1 MTGWIVVALVS
12 FQVGILVILLEAL
25 RRRDAAAATNALVS
39 FAVTLLPAAVEYVAE
54 AGFDG
59 SIAFGTD
66 LPLWIAVAGFLHA
79 IGMLGPYDSVWWWD
93 HLTHLVSAALV
104 AALVYAGLLALIP
117 GFGSWRIG
125 LLTIG
130 VTFVVGVLWELLE
143 ILARRVGIRYD
154 VEPVLVHY
162 GWRDTAFDLVFDV
175 LGALL
180 VVLFDLRLFVPV
192 ADRSLEP
199 RGVTVIG
206 ASALVFA
213 VAIVV
218 LGLDARGR
226 ES

>member
-1 MTGWIVVALVS
+1 MTVALVS
-12 FQVGILVILLEAL
+12 FQVGILAILLEAL
-25 RRRDAAAATNALVS
+25 HRRDAAAATNALVS

-54 AGFDG
+54 AGFG
-59 SIAFGTD
+59 ASIAFGTD
-66 LPLWIAVAGFLHA
+66 LPFWIAVAGFLHA
-79 IGMLGPYDSVWWWD
+79 VGMLGPYDSVWWWD

-104 AALVYAGLLALIP
+104 AALVYAGFLVLTPAL
-117 GFGSWRIG
+117 GWWQIG
-125 LLTIG
+125 LLTIC

-143 ILARRVGIRYD
+143 IIARRAGIRYD

-206 ASALVFA
+206 TSVLVFA
-213 VAIVV
+213 VALVV
-218 LGLDARGR
+218 LGLDARSG

>member
-1 MTGWIVVALVS
+1 MTVALAS

-39 FAVTLLPAAVEYVAE
+39 FAVTLLPAAVEYIAE
-54 AGFDG
+54 SGFG
-59 SIAFGTD
+59 TSIAFGTD

-79 IGMLGPYDSVWWWD
+79 VGMLGPYDSVWWWD

-104 AALVYAGLLALIP
+104 AALVYAGFLVLTTTL
-117 GFGSWRIG
+117 GLWQIG

-130 VTFVVGVLWELLE
+130 VTFVIGILWELLE

-180 VVLFDLRLFVPV
+180 VVLFDLQLFVPA

-206 ASALVFA
+206 ASVLVFA
-213 VAIVV
+213 VALVV
-218 LGLDARGR
+218 LALDARSG

>member
-1 MTGWIVVALVS
+1 MTVALVS
-12 FQVGILVILLEAL
+12 FQVGILAILLEAL

-54 AGFDG
+54 ARFGA

-66 LPLWIAVAGFLHA
+66 LPLWIAIAGFLHA
-79 IGMLGPYDSVWWWD
+79 VGMLGPYDSVWWWD

-104 AALVYAGLLALIP
+104 AALVYAGFLVLTPAL
-117 GFGSWRIG
+117 GWWQIG
-125 LLTIG
+125 LLTIC

-143 ILARRVGIRYD
+143 IIARRVGIRYD

-192 ADRSLEP
+192 ADQSLES

-206 ASALVFA
+206 ASVLVFA
-213 VAIVV
+213 VALVV
-218 LGLDARGR
+218 LGLDARSG